1 VTADAV
7 NGSTGIY
14 MGRLR
19 SSETTTSVGI
29 WVDIAFKGWE
39 LGTIELDVSRSRP
52 TARRDESCPYDDCTA
67 RYGVG
72 ADGNVKLIS
81 DPGKVPAPGISAER
95 YRTVSVAA
103 LRSFKK
109 SRYAA
114 PHFLVGLGT
123 LSRQVSFH
131 YDDAVF
137 GTQTRNR
144 KAWGPVA
151 GVGVDVFIRR
161 LVVRVQYRV
170 DPMSVGKECVLICN
184 DQFRV
189 GAGLRF

>member
-1 VTADAV
+1 MPISIVALIFIAVLLASSRAQGRATVTADAI

-14 MGRLR
+14 TGRLR
-19 SSETTTSVGI
+19 SSETATSVGGWI
-29 WVDIAFKGWE
+29 DIAFKGWE

-52 TARRDESCPYDDCTA
+52 SARREESCPYDDCTA

-72 ADGNVKLIS
+72 ADGKVELIS
-81 DPGKVPAPGISAER
+81 DPTKVPAPGIS
-95 YRTVSVAA
+95 
-103 LRSFKK
+103 
-109 SRYAA
+109 
-114 PHFLVGLGT
+114 
-123 LSRQVSFH
+123 LSRRVSFT
-131 YDDAVF
+131 YDDPVF

-151 GVGVDVFIRR
+151 GVGVDVFTRR
-161 LVVRVQYRV
+161 FVVRVQYRL
-170 DPMSVGKECVLICN
+170 DPMFVGKECVLICN